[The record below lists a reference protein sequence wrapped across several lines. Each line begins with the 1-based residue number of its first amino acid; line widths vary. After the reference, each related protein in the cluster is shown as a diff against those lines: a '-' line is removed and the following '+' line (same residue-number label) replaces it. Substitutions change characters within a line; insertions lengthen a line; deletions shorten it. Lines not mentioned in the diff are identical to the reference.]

1 MRPRFGHGPGLQRQ
15 AGAMPRGDDFRID
28 IELDH
33 AEREAA
39 RIRALLSALRVRHD
53 LARFEFTRHVR
64 IVPAGP
70 RTVTRS

>member
-39 RIRALLSALRVRHD
+39 RIR
-53 LARFEFTRHVR
+53 
-64 IVPAGP
+64 
-70 RTVTRS
+70 